1 MNGKWEHSCFLVRT
15 GKWGHSYFPPG
26 CTRRSSTSRPRK
38 KGVSPFS
45 GFTLIEVLAALVI
58 VALGMLGAI
67 TAVNQSTRNGTY
79 LREKTLAHWVAMN
92 VITERRLQTSPP
104 DVAETKGEVEFANAR
119 WRWSLRVTQTE
130 VRSLRRMDVAVALAS
145 APEDSSLATL
155 SGFYGTALSL
165 ASGGS
170 VSWAGTG
177 PPGSGGEGDGTDDEN
192 DDGRG
197 GDARADR
204 PRQPEPPEEETPVDP
219 EEGD

>member
-1 MNGKWEHSCFLVRT
+1 MNGKSGHSCISME
-15 GKWGHSYFPPG
+15 KWGHSNFSLSG
-26 CTRRSSTSRPRK
+26 K
-38 KGVSPFS
+38 KGMSP

-67 TAVNQSTRNGTY
+67 TAVNQSARNGTY

-104 DVAETKGEVEFANAR
+104 DVAETNGEVEFANAR
-119 WRWSLRVTQTE
+119 WRWTLRVTQTE

-155 SGFYGTALSL
+155 SGFYGTALSP

-177 PPGSGGEGDGTDDEN
+177 APGSGGEDDGTDEQDDEG
-192 DDGRG
+192 DGAEVR
-197 GDARADR
+197 DDR
-204 PRQPEPPEEETPVDP
+204 PRQPEPPEEEEPVEPD
-219 EEGD
+219 EED